1 MSNKEHRY
9 KVSGRLIVDY
19 ELLVQALDADE
30 ARYFASDIDLD
41 KWQEI
46 TADWQ
51 VLEVNRDIPLKVVR
65 DRAIPDTVSE
75 QE

>member
-1 MSNKEHRY
+1 MAKKERRY

-19 ELLVQALDADE
+19 ELVVQALDADE

-46 TADWQ
+46 NADWQ
-51 VLEVNRDIPLKVVR
+51 ILEVNRDIPLKLVR

-75 QE
+75 KE